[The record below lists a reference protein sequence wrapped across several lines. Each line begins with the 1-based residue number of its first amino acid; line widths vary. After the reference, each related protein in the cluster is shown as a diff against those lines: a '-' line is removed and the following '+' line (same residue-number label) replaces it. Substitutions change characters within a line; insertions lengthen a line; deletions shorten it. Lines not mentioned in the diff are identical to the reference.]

1 MSTHDDVND
10 VEASA
15 EAMNN
20 FFTKIATVCAHPKK
34 LCELINWYPSMV
46 DALMKYI
53 NGLIPH
59 PALTSGVV
67 DTLRK
72 SFVLQFAIKY
82 GTVPGWIIP
91 NSTEASNLIVPAE
104 MNESAPYYYVI
115 TYLNQRYVYNDK
127 YKMVIMPIS
136 NECTYDGIYYYTNEQ
151 ALSLIVPFAPT
162 GLLAVELLAPEFK
175 LTETKTVLTW
185 RISPSEFGYKK
196 ASAKLKKRKDE
207 GEAAEVPEPKK
218 VLDESVA
225 NNINNLLNN
234 FNVE

>member
-1 MSTHDDVND
+1 MSTQEND
-10 VEASA
+10 TSA
-15 EAMNN
+15 NLLN
-20 FFTKIATVCAHPKK
+20 IFFNKLATVCTHPKK

-46 DALMKYI
+46 EALMEHL

-59 PALTSGVV
+59 PALTSSVV

-72 SFVLQFAIKY
+72 SFVLQFAMKY

-91 NSTEASNLIVPAE
+91 NSTEAANLVVPDE
-104 MNESAPYYYVI
+104 MNEAATFYYVI
-115 TYLNQRYVYNDK
+115 TFLNQRYVYNDK

-136 NECTYDGIYYYTNEQ
+136 KECTYDGIYYYTNDH

-162 GLLAVELLAPEFK
+162 GLLAVELLDSAFQ
-175 LTETKTVLTW
+175 LTDTKTALTW

-196 ASAKLKKRKDE
+196 VSAKPKKRKDP
-207 GEAAEVPEPKK
+207 ADSDSAEPEPKK
-218 VLDESVA
+218 ALDETVA
-225 NNINNLLNN
+225 NNINSLLNN